1 MTDAQLKV
9 KCVQLSDERHYEYRA
24 FRKKCVTLGIV
35 QFVRKINSLYYE
47 MYYRGRY
54 VCTLFKSGE
63 EYFKLFAVW
72 NTIEIAEDT
81 IKKIEGVIND
91 KCTMESQMCTVI

>member
-1 MTDAQLKV
+1 MTYAQWKV

-35 QFVRKINSLYYE
+35 KFVRKINSLYYE

-63 EYFKLFAVW
+63 EYLKLLAVW
-72 NTIEIAEDT
+72 NTIAIAE
-81 IKKIEGVIND
+81 KQSKRLKE
-91 KCTMESQMCTVI
+91 